1 LRGAG
6 WGEQAGPHYTHTTM
20 AQVITAKSP
29 DVPQPYTV
37 LRAICMQGERV
48 EPGATVQLT
57 RLQYTELA
65 AAAKVGPYV
74 PPAKAKKPAPAAAAE
89 APPSEVAP

>member
-1 LRGAG
+1 
-6 WGEQAGPHYTHTTM
+6 M
-20 AQVITAKSP
+20 AQVINAKGN
-29 DVPQPYTV
+29 DQPQPYTV

-48 EPGATVQLT
+48 EPGGTVQLT

-74 PPAKAKKPAPAAAAE
+74 PQQPAKAKKPAPTAAPTAAAE
-89 APPSEVAP
+89 APPPEVAP